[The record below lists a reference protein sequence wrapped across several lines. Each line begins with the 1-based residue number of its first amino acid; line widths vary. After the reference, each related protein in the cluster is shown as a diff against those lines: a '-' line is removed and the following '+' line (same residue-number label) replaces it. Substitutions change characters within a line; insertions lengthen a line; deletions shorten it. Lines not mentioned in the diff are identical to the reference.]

1 MLIVQLY
8 WPVEFV
14 LECTGL
20 LVITAC
26 RGIVQESWMFVVWTN
41 ICWIWHK
48 VNCYLLLIPLF
59 SLMGIFKF
67 QFDGITKPTVL
78 RLMTEWR
85 LEVLNAIRGPLICRR
100 TYLICAVGHVDIA
113 ALPGLWLCSNL
124 SIVYYF
130 NTILLKKPPCLPR
143 GFRNSHINFKKR
155 KICTVKFYENLT
167 VYIIPN
173 SMLILIWYFLL
184 EVDFISFSNVK
195 RTGLFL
201 SVMMSP
207 VRFK

>member
-1 MLIVQLY
+1 M
-8 WPVEFV
+8 
-14 LECTGL
+14 ECTGL

-85 LEVLNAIRGPLICRR
+85 LEVLNAIRGPLICRQ

-113 ALPGLWLCSNL
+113 ALPGLWLWSNL
-124 SIVYYF
+124 SIIYYF
-130 NTILLKKPPCLPR
+130 NTIVLKKPPCSLR
-143 GFRNSHINFKKR
+143 GSRNSHINLKKR
-155 KICTVKFYENLT
+155 DLHRKILWK
-167 VYIIPN
+167 
-173 SMLILIWYFLL
+173 
-184 EVDFISFSNVK
+184 SN
-195 RTGLFL
+195 GLYY
-201 SVMMSP
+201 S
-207 VRFK
+207 K